1 MAPLIKIEFPD
12 FSSTILQKLN
22 QQRQQGQLCDVS
34 IVVQGHIFRAH
45 KAVLAAS
52 SPYFCDQVLL
62 KNSRRIVLPDVMN
75 PRVFENILLSSY
87 TGRLVMPAPEIVS
100 YLTAASFLQMWH
112 VVDKCTEVLE
122 GNPTVLCQKL
132 NHGSDHQS
140 PSSSNYNGLVESF
153 ELGTGGQTDFPKA
166 QELRDGENEEGST
179 KDELSSQLTEQE
191 YLPSNSSTEH
201 DRLSTE
207 MASQDGEEGA
217 SDNTEFHYTRPLYSK
232 PSIMAHKRWIHVKP
246 ERLEQAC
253 EGMDVYASYDEH
265 QVTESINTM
274 QTEHLV
280 QPSGVEEDFQI
291 VEKKVEAE
299 FDEQAEES
307 NYDEQVDFYGS
318 SMEEFSGERLD
329 GNLMGHRQ
337 EAALTAGYRFST
349 TDKLYPCQCGKSFTH
364 KSQRDRHMS
373 MHLGLRPYG
382 CGVCGKKF
390 KMKHHLVGHMKIHTG
405 IKPYECNICGR
416 CSPYQGPSGRHSEA
430 VSALGAEHHPGGA
443 EVSPHLECG
452 GDKLLELDRPSE
464 PLRGSKSYDAVVFDV
479 LKVTPEE
486 FASQITLMDIP
497 VFKAIQPE
505 ELASCGWSKKDK
517 HSLAPNVVA
526 FTRRFNQVS
535 FWVVREILTAQ
546 TLKIR
551 AEILSHF
558 VKIAKKLLELN
569 NLHSLMS
576 VVSALQSAPIFR
588 LTKTWAL
595 LNRKDKTTFE
605 KLDYL
610 MSKEDNYKRTR
621 DYIRSLKMAPSIP
634 YLGIYLLDL
643 IYIDSAYPASGSIME
658 NEQRSNQMNNI
669 LRIIADLQVSCSYD
683 HLTTLPHV
691 QKYLKSVRYIEE
703 LQKFVEDDNYKLSL
717 RIEPGSS
724 SPRLVSSKEDLAGDC
739 HDVWTALEGRRQ
751 ILALVIYDPNGN
763 GSHLPVSTLSP
774 ALLLAPVQPVPRH
787 RKSHSLGNNMMCQLS
802 VVESKS
808 ATFPS
813 EKARHLLDDSVL
825 ESRSPRRDLAL
836 TSSTAITN
844 GPSLGGPQMDNRA
857 QCASVLELC
866 QNVVSAGDQGLVTG
880 SPGEQAPLLEA
891 AMLTDVCSFS
901 RQAGKLPICPR
912 DARRHEM
919 IKAGPSTEPDESSS
933 PCQPGAVSTESSAT
947 VPTMEGPLRRKT
959 LLKEGRKP
967 ALSSWTR
974 KHYKSTPGKKVSIVG
989 WMVQLPDDP
998 EHPDIFQL
1006 NNPDKGNVY
1015 KFQAGSRFHAILW
1028 HKHLDD
1034 ACKSSRPQVPA
1045 NLMSF
1050 E

>member
-1 MAPLIKIEFPD
+1 MEH
-12 FSSTILQKLN
+12 
-22 QQRQQGQLCDVS
+22 C
-34 IVVQGHIFRAH
+34 
-45 KAVLAAS
+45 
-52 SPYFCDQVLL
+52 
-62 KNSRRIVLPDVMN
+62 
-75 PRVFENILLSSY
+75 LLSTPLGLLQ
-87 TGRLVMPAPEIVS
+87 TGYVTDRGCAEAPCGPETMYKRDGLMAGVLVTSATPQGS
-100 YLTAASFLQMWH
+100 SS
-112 VVDKCTEVLE
+112 DSLE
-122 GNPTVLCQKL
+122 G
-132 NHGSDHQS
+132 QS
-140 PSSSNYNGLVESF
+140 C
-153 ELGTGGQTDFPKA
+153 D
-166 QELRDGENEEGST
+166 
-179 KDELSSQLTEQE
+179 
-191 YLPSNSSTEH
+191 
-201 DRLSTE
+201 
-207 MASQDGEEGA
+207 
-217 SDNTEFHYTRPLYSK
+217 
-232 PSIMAHKRWIHVKP
+232 
-246 ERLEQAC
+246 
-253 EGMDVYASYDEH
+253 YA
-265 QVTESINTM
+265 
-274 QTEHLV
+274 
-280 QPSGVEEDFQI
+280 
-291 VEKKVEAE
+291 
-299 FDEQAEES
+299 
-307 NYDEQVDFYGS
+307 
-318 SMEEFSGERLD
+318 
-329 GNLMGHRQ
+329 
-337 EAALTAGYRFST
+337 
-349 TDKLYPCQCGKSFTH
+349 
-364 KSQRDRHMS
+364 
-373 MHLGLRPYG
+373 
-382 CGVCGKKF
+382 
-390 KMKHHLVGHMKIHTG
+390 
-405 IKPYECNICGR
+405 
-416 CSPYQGPSGRHSEA
+416 
-430 VSALGAEHHPGGA
+430 
-443 EVSPHLECG
+443 
-452 GDKLLELDRPSE
+452 
-464 PLRGSKSYDAVVFDV
+464 SKSYDAVVFDV

-505 ELASCGWSKKDK
+505 ELASCGWSKKEK

-621 DYIRSLKMAPSIP
+621 EYIRSLKMVPSIP

-724 SPRLVSSKEDLAGDC
+724 SPRLVSSKEDLAGPS
-739 HDVWTALEGRRQ
+739 AGSSSARFSRRPTCPD
-751 ILALVIYDPNGN
+751 ASVA
-763 GSHLPVSTLSP
+763 GSLPTP
-774 ALLLAPVQPVPRH
+774 PVPRH
-787 RKSHSLGNNMMCQLS
+787 RKSHSLGNNRGRLY
-802 VVESKS
+802 
-808 ATFPS
+808 ATLGPNW
-813 EKARHLLDDSVL
+813 RVPV
-825 ESRSPRRDLAL
+825 RNSPRTRSCVYSP
-836 TSSTAITN
+836 T
-844 GPSLGGPQMDNRA
+844 GPCICTLG
-857 QCASVLELC
+857 
-866 QNVVSAGDQGLVTG
+866 
-880 SPGEQAPLLEA
+880 
-891 AMLTDVCSFS
+891 
-901 RQAGKLPICPR
+901 
-912 DARRHEM
+912 
-919 IKAGPSTEPDESSS
+919 
-933 PCQPGAVSTESSAT
+933 SSAA

-974 KHYKSTPGKKVSIVG
+974 YWVILSGSTLLYYGAKSLRGTDRKHYKSTPGKKVNVVG

-1015 KFQAGSRFHAILW
+1015 KFQTGSRFHAILW

-1034 ACKSSRPQVPA
+1034 ACKSNRPQVPA

>member
-1 MAPLIKIEFPD
+1 MA
-12 FSSTILQKLN
+12 
-22 QQRQQGQLCDVS
+22 
-34 IVVQGHIFRAH
+34 A
-45 KAVLAAS
+45 
-52 SPYFCDQVLL
+52 
-62 KNSRRIVLPDVMN
+62 
-75 PRVFENILLSSY
+75 
-87 TGRLVMPAPEIVS
+87 
-100 YLTAASFLQMWH
+100 TA
-112 VVDKCTEVLE
+112 
-122 GNPTVLCQKL
+122 
-132 NHGSDHQS
+132 
-140 PSSSNYNGLVESF
+140 
-153 ELGTGGQTDFPKA
+153 
-166 QELRDGENEEGST
+166 
-179 KDELSSQLTEQE
+179 
-191 YLPSNSSTEH
+191 
-201 DRLSTE
+201 
-207 MASQDGEEGA
+207 
-217 SDNTEFHYTRPLYSK
+217 
-232 PSIMAHKRWIHVKP
+232 
-246 ERLEQAC
+246 
-253 EGMDVYASYDEH
+253 
-265 QVTESINTM
+265 
-274 QTEHLV
+274 
-280 QPSGVEEDFQI
+280 
-291 VEKKVEAE
+291 
-299 FDEQAEES
+299 
-307 NYDEQVDFYGS
+307 
-318 SMEEFSGERLD
+318 
-329 GNLMGHRQ
+329 
-337 EAALTAGYRFST
+337 
-349 TDKLYPCQCGKSFTH
+349 
-364 KSQRDRHMS
+364 
-373 MHLGLRPYG
+373 
-382 CGVCGKKF
+382 
-390 KMKHHLVGHMKIHTG
+390 
-405 IKPYECNICGR
+405 
-416 CSPYQGPSGRHSEA
+416 
-430 VSALGAEHHPGGA
+430 
-443 EVSPHLECG
+443 
-452 GDKLLELDRPSE
+452 
-464 PLRGSKSYDAVVFDV
+464 
-479 LKVTPEE
+479 
-486 FASQITLMDIP
+486 
-497 VFKAIQPE
+497 
-505 ELASCGWSKKDK
+505 ELASCGWSKKEK

-621 DYIRSLKMAPSIP
+621 EYIRSLKMVPSIP

-724 SPRLVSSKEDLAGDC
+724 SPRLVSSKEDLAGPS
-739 HDVWTALEGRRQ
+739 AGSSSARFSRRPTCPD
-751 ILALVIYDPNGN
+751 ASVA
-763 GSHLPVSTLSP
+763 GSLPTP
-774 ALLLAPVQPVPRH
+774 PVPRH

-825 ESRSPRRDLAL
+825 ESRSPRRGLAL
-836 TSSTAITN
+836 TSSSAVTN
-844 GPSLGGPQMDNRA
+844 GLSLG
-857 QCASVLELC
+857 S
-866 QNVVSAGDQGLVTG
+866 S
-880 SPGEQAPLLEA
+880 
-891 AMLTDVCSFS
+891 
-901 RQAGKLPICPR
+901 
-912 DARRHEM
+912 
-919 IKAGPSTEPDESSS
+919 ESSEFSEEMSSGLESRGRLYATLGPNWRVPVRNS
-933 PCQPGAVSTESSAT
+933 PRTRSCVYSPTGPCICTLGSSAA

-959 LLKEGRKP
+959 LLKEGRRP
-967 ALSSWTR
+967 ALSSWTRYWVILSGSTLLYYGAKSLRGTDR
-974 KHYKSTPGKKVSIVG
+974 KHYKSTPGKKVSVVG

-1015 KFQAGSRFHAILW
+1015 KFQTGSRFHAILW

-1034 ACKSSRPQVPA
+1034 ACKSNRPQVPA

>member
-1 MAPLIKIEFPD
+1 MYKRNGLMASVLVTSATPQG
-12 FSSTILQKLN
+12 SS
-22 QQRQQGQLCDVS
+22 
-34 IVVQGHIFRAH
+34 
-45 KAVLAAS
+45 S
-52 SPYFCDQVLL
+52 SD
-62 KNSRRIVLPDVMN
+62 S
-75 PRVFENILLSSY
+75 
-87 TGRLVMPAPEIVS
+87 
-100 YLTAASFLQMWH
+100 
-112 VVDKCTEVLE
+112 LE
-122 GNPTVLCQKL
+122 G
-132 NHGSDHQS
+132 QS
-140 PSSSNYNGLVESF
+140 C
-153 ELGTGGQTDFPKA
+153 D
-166 QELRDGENEEGST
+166 
-179 KDELSSQLTEQE
+179 
-191 YLPSNSSTEH
+191 
-201 DRLSTE
+201 
-207 MASQDGEEGA
+207 
-217 SDNTEFHYTRPLYSK
+217 
-232 PSIMAHKRWIHVKP
+232 
-246 ERLEQAC
+246 
-253 EGMDVYASYDEH
+253 YA
-265 QVTESINTM
+265 
-274 QTEHLV
+274 
-280 QPSGVEEDFQI
+280 
-291 VEKKVEAE
+291 
-299 FDEQAEES
+299 
-307 NYDEQVDFYGS
+307 
-318 SMEEFSGERLD
+318 
-329 GNLMGHRQ
+329 
-337 EAALTAGYRFST
+337 
-349 TDKLYPCQCGKSFTH
+349 
-364 KSQRDRHMS
+364 
-373 MHLGLRPYG
+373 
-382 CGVCGKKF
+382 
-390 KMKHHLVGHMKIHTG
+390 
-405 IKPYECNICGR
+405 
-416 CSPYQGPSGRHSEA
+416 
-430 VSALGAEHHPGGA
+430 
-443 EVSPHLECG
+443 
-452 GDKLLELDRPSE
+452 
-464 PLRGSKSYDAVVFDV
+464 SKSYDAVVFDV

-505 ELASCGWSKKDK
+505 ELASCGWSKKEK

-621 DYIRSLKMAPSIP
+621 EYIRSLKMVPSIP

-724 SPRLVSSKEDLAGDC
+724 SPRLVSSKEDLAAGPS
-739 HDVWTALEGRRQ
+739 VGSSSARFRRRPTCPD
-751 ILALVIYDPNGN
+751 ASVA
-763 GSHLPVSTLSP
+763 GSLPTP
-774 ALLLAPVQPVPRH
+774 PVPRH

-825 ESRSPRRDLAL
+825 ESRSPRRGLAL
-836 TSSTAITN
+836 TSSTVTN
-844 GPSLGGPQMDNRA
+844 GLSLG
-857 QCASVLELC
+857 S
-866 QNVVSAGDQGLVTG
+866 S
-880 SPGEQAPLLEA
+880 
-891 AMLTDVCSFS
+891 
-901 RQAGKLPICPR
+901 
-912 DARRHEM
+912 
-919 IKAGPSTEPDESSS
+919 ESSEFSEEMSSGLESRGRLYATLGPNWRVPVRNSPRTRSCAYSPTS
-933 PCQPGAVSTESSAT
+933 PCTCTLGSSAA

-967 ALSSWTR
+967 ALSSWTRYWVILSGSTLLYYRAKSLRGTDR

-1015 KFQAGSRFHAILW
+1015 KFQTGSRFHAILW

-1034 ACKSSRPQVPA
+1034 ACKSNRPQVPA

>member
-1 MAPLIKIEFPD
+1 MLWETGSRKRRAEPGVDTGSGSWRVKGPGPLPIPLREP
-12 FSSTILQKLN
+12 SS
-22 QQRQQGQLCDVS
+22 RQQGAPRRPRAGGLESMAAAAPFRSRDQDCRPPSHPWRGCGTYSGQIGTPQEDRTAAPPSRSAPARKRWYRRGGASKRFRGRGARAGAAAGAAGTGLAPAAAEGAPRAGDVS
-34 IVVQGHIFRAH
+34 AALSAGLLQTGYVTYRGYPEAPCGLETMYKRNGLMASVLVTSATPQG
-45 KAVLAAS
+45 S
-52 SPYFCDQVLL
+52 S
-62 KNSRRIVLPDVMN
+62 
-75 PRVFENILLSSY
+75 SSD
-87 TGRLVMPAPEIVS
+87 S
-100 YLTAASFLQMWH
+100 
-112 VVDKCTEVLE
+112 LE
-122 GNPTVLCQKL
+122 G
-132 NHGSDHQS
+132 QS
-140 PSSSNYNGLVESF
+140 C
-153 ELGTGGQTDFPKA
+153 D
-166 QELRDGENEEGST
+166 
-179 KDELSSQLTEQE
+179 
-191 YLPSNSSTEH
+191 
-201 DRLSTE
+201 
-207 MASQDGEEGA
+207 
-217 SDNTEFHYTRPLYSK
+217 
-232 PSIMAHKRWIHVKP
+232 
-246 ERLEQAC
+246 
-253 EGMDVYASYDEH
+253 YA
-265 QVTESINTM
+265 
-274 QTEHLV
+274 
-280 QPSGVEEDFQI
+280 
-291 VEKKVEAE
+291 
-299 FDEQAEES
+299 
-307 NYDEQVDFYGS
+307 
-318 SMEEFSGERLD
+318 
-329 GNLMGHRQ
+329 
-337 EAALTAGYRFST
+337 
-349 TDKLYPCQCGKSFTH
+349 
-364 KSQRDRHMS
+364 
-373 MHLGLRPYG
+373 
-382 CGVCGKKF
+382 
-390 KMKHHLVGHMKIHTG
+390 
-405 IKPYECNICGR
+405 
-416 CSPYQGPSGRHSEA
+416 
-430 VSALGAEHHPGGA
+430 
-443 EVSPHLECG
+443 
-452 GDKLLELDRPSE
+452 
-464 PLRGSKSYDAVVFDV
+464 SKSYDAVVFDV

-505 ELASCGWSKKDK
+505 ELASCGWSKKEK

-621 DYIRSLKMAPSIP
+621 EYIRSLKMVPSIP

-724 SPRLVSSKEDLAGDC
+724 SPRLVSSKEDLAGPSAGSSS
-739 HDVWTALEGRRQ
+739 VRFSRRPTCPD
-751 ILALVIYDPNGN
+751 ASVA
-763 GSHLPVSTLSP
+763 GSLPTP
-774 ALLLAPVQPVPRH
+774 PVPRH

-825 ESRSPRRDLAL
+825 ESRSPHRGLAL
-836 TSSTAITN
+836 TSSAITN
-844 GPSLGGPQMDNRA
+844 GLSLG
-857 QCASVLELC
+857 S
-866 QNVVSAGDQGLVTG
+866 S
-880 SPGEQAPLLEA
+880 
-891 AMLTDVCSFS
+891 
-901 RQAGKLPICPR
+901 
-912 DARRHEM
+912 
-919 IKAGPSTEPDESSS
+919 ESSEFSEEMSSGLERGRLYATLGPNWRVPVRNS
-933 PCQPGAVSTESSAT
+933 PRTRSCVYSPTGPCICTLGSSAA

-967 ALSSWTR
+967 ALSSWTRYWVILSGSTLLYYGAKSLRGTDR

-1015 KFQAGSRFHAILW
+1015 KFQTGSRFHAILW

-1034 ACKSSRPQVPA
+1034 ACKSNRPQVPA

>member
-1 MAPLIKIEFPD
+1 PQG
-12 FSSTILQKLN
+12 SS
-22 QQRQQGQLCDVS
+22 
-34 IVVQGHIFRAH
+34 
-45 KAVLAAS
+45 S
-52 SPYFCDQVLL
+52 SD
-62 KNSRRIVLPDVMN
+62 S
-75 PRVFENILLSSY
+75 
-87 TGRLVMPAPEIVS
+87 
-100 YLTAASFLQMWH
+100 
-112 VVDKCTEVLE
+112 LE
-122 GNPTVLCQKL
+122 G
-132 NHGSDHQS
+132 QS
-140 PSSSNYNGLVESF
+140 C
-153 ELGTGGQTDFPKA
+153 D
-166 QELRDGENEEGST
+166 
-179 KDELSSQLTEQE
+179 
-191 YLPSNSSTEH
+191 
-201 DRLSTE
+201 
-207 MASQDGEEGA
+207 
-217 SDNTEFHYTRPLYSK
+217 
-232 PSIMAHKRWIHVKP
+232 
-246 ERLEQAC
+246 
-253 EGMDVYASYDEH
+253 
-265 QVTESINTM
+265 
-274 QTEHLV
+274 
-280 QPSGVEEDFQI
+280 
-291 VEKKVEAE
+291 
-299 FDEQAEES
+299 
-307 NYDEQVDFYGS
+307 
-318 SMEEFSGERLD
+318 
-329 GNLMGHRQ
+329 
-337 EAALTAGYRFST
+337 
-349 TDKLYPCQCGKSFTH
+349 
-364 KSQRDRHMS
+364 
-373 MHLGLRPYG
+373 
-382 CGVCGKKF
+382 
-390 KMKHHLVGHMKIHTG
+390 
-405 IKPYECNICGR
+405 
-416 CSPYQGPSGRHSEA
+416 
-430 VSALGAEHHPGGA
+430 SA
-443 EVSPHLECG
+443 
-452 GDKLLELDRPSE
+452 
-464 PLRGSKSYDAVVFDV
+464 SKSYDAVVFDV
-479 LKVTPEE
+479 LKVSPEE

-505 ELASCGWSKKDK
+505 ELASCGWSKKEK

-621 DYIRSLKMAPSIP
+621 EYIRSLKMVPSIP

-724 SPRLVSSKEDLAGDC
+724 SPRLVSSKEDLAGPS
-739 HDVWTALEGRRQ
+739 TGASSARFSRRPTCPD
-751 ILALVIYDPNGN
+751 ASVA
-763 GSHLPVSTLSP
+763 GSLPTP
-774 ALLLAPVQPVPRH
+774 PVPRH

-825 ESRSPRRDLAL
+825 ESRSPRRGLAL
-836 TSSTAITN
+836 TSSSAVTN
-844 GPSLGGPQMDNRA
+844 GLSLG
-857 QCASVLELC
+857 S
-866 QNVVSAGDQGLVTG
+866 S
-880 SPGEQAPLLEA
+880 
-891 AMLTDVCSFS
+891 
-901 RQAGKLPICPR
+901 
-912 DARRHEM
+912 
-919 IKAGPSTEPDESSS
+919 ESSEFSEEMSSGLESRGRLYATLGPNWRVPVRNS
-933 PCQPGAVSTESSAT
+933 PRTRSCVYSPTGPCICTLGSSAA

-974 KHYKSTPGKKVSIVG
+974 YWVILSGSTLLYYGAKSLRGTDRKHYKSTPGKKVSVVG

-1015 KFQAGSRFHAILW
+1015 KFQTGSRFHAILW

-1034 ACKSSRPQVPA
+1034 ACKSNRPQVKSPKPC
-1045 NLMSF
+1045 LSR

>member
-1 MAPLIKIEFPD
+1 MYKRNGLMASVLVTSATPQG
-12 FSSTILQKLN
+12 SS
-22 QQRQQGQLCDVS
+22 
-34 IVVQGHIFRAH
+34 
-45 KAVLAAS
+45 S
-52 SPYFCDQVLL
+52 SD
-62 KNSRRIVLPDVMN
+62 S
-75 PRVFENILLSSY
+75 
-87 TGRLVMPAPEIVS
+87 
-100 YLTAASFLQMWH
+100 
-112 VVDKCTEVLE
+112 LE
-122 GNPTVLCQKL
+122 GQGC
-132 NHGSDHQS
+132 D
-140 PSSSNYNGLVESF
+140 
-153 ELGTGGQTDFPKA
+153 
-166 QELRDGENEEGST
+166 
-179 KDELSSQLTEQE
+179 
-191 YLPSNSSTEH
+191 
-201 DRLSTE
+201 
-207 MASQDGEEGA
+207 
-217 SDNTEFHYTRPLYSK
+217 
-232 PSIMAHKRWIHVKP
+232 
-246 ERLEQAC
+246 
-253 EGMDVYASYDEH
+253 YA
-265 QVTESINTM
+265 
-274 QTEHLV
+274 
-280 QPSGVEEDFQI
+280 
-291 VEKKVEAE
+291 
-299 FDEQAEES
+299 
-307 NYDEQVDFYGS
+307 
-318 SMEEFSGERLD
+318 
-329 GNLMGHRQ
+329 
-337 EAALTAGYRFST
+337 
-349 TDKLYPCQCGKSFTH
+349 
-364 KSQRDRHMS
+364 
-373 MHLGLRPYG
+373 
-382 CGVCGKKF
+382 
-390 KMKHHLVGHMKIHTG
+390 
-405 IKPYECNICGR
+405 
-416 CSPYQGPSGRHSEA
+416 
-430 VSALGAEHHPGGA
+430 
-443 EVSPHLECG
+443 
-452 GDKLLELDRPSE
+452 
-464 PLRGSKSYDAVVFDV
+464 SKSYDAVVFDV

-505 ELASCGWSKKDK
+505 ELASCGWSKKEK

-621 DYIRSLKMAPSIP
+621 EYIRSLKMVPSIP

-724 SPRLVSSKEDLAGDC
+724 SPRLVSSKEDLAAPTGGSSS
-739 HDVWTALEGRRQ
+739 ARFSRRPTCPD
-751 ILALVIYDPNGN
+751 ASVT
-763 GSHLPVSTLSP
+763 GSLPTP
-774 ALLLAPVQPVPRH
+774 PVPRH
-787 RKSHSLGNNMMCQLS
+787 RKSHSLGNKWVTDMMCQLS

-825 ESRSPRRDLAL
+825 ESRSPRRGLAL
-836 TSSTAITN
+836 ASSSAVTNGLTLGSSESSEFSEETSSGLASRGRLYATL
-844 GPSLGGPQMDNRA
+844 GPNWRVPVRNSPRTRSCVYSPTGPCICTLG
-857 QCASVLELC
+857 
-866 QNVVSAGDQGLVTG
+866 
-880 SPGEQAPLLEA
+880 
-891 AMLTDVCSFS
+891 
-901 RQAGKLPICPR
+901 
-912 DARRHEM
+912 
-919 IKAGPSTEPDESSS
+919 
-933 PCQPGAVSTESSAT
+933 SSAA

-974 KHYKSTPGKKVSIVG
+974 YWVTLSGSTLLYYGAKSLRGTDRKHYKSTPGKKVSVVG

-1015 KFQAGSRFHAILW
+1015 KFQTGSRFHAILW

-1034 ACKSSRPQVPA
+1034 ACKSNRPQVPA

>member
-1 MAPLIKIEFPD
+1 MYKRNGLMASVLVTSATPQG
-12 FSSTILQKLN
+12 SS
-22 QQRQQGQLCDVS
+22 
-34 IVVQGHIFRAH
+34 
-45 KAVLAAS
+45 S
-52 SPYFCDQVLL
+52 SD
-62 KNSRRIVLPDVMN
+62 S
-75 PRVFENILLSSY
+75 
-87 TGRLVMPAPEIVS
+87 
-100 YLTAASFLQMWH
+100 
-112 VVDKCTEVLE
+112 LE
-122 GNPTVLCQKL
+122 G
-132 NHGSDHQS
+132 QS
-140 PSSSNYNGLVESF
+140 C
-153 ELGTGGQTDFPKA
+153 D
-166 QELRDGENEEGST
+166 
-179 KDELSSQLTEQE
+179 
-191 YLPSNSSTEH
+191 
-201 DRLSTE
+201 
-207 MASQDGEEGA
+207 
-217 SDNTEFHYTRPLYSK
+217 
-232 PSIMAHKRWIHVKP
+232 
-246 ERLEQAC
+246 
-253 EGMDVYASYDEH
+253 YA
-265 QVTESINTM
+265 
-274 QTEHLV
+274 
-280 QPSGVEEDFQI
+280 
-291 VEKKVEAE
+291 
-299 FDEQAEES
+299 
-307 NYDEQVDFYGS
+307 
-318 SMEEFSGERLD
+318 
-329 GNLMGHRQ
+329 
-337 EAALTAGYRFST
+337 
-349 TDKLYPCQCGKSFTH
+349 
-364 KSQRDRHMS
+364 
-373 MHLGLRPYG
+373 
-382 CGVCGKKF
+382 
-390 KMKHHLVGHMKIHTG
+390 
-405 IKPYECNICGR
+405 
-416 CSPYQGPSGRHSEA
+416 
-430 VSALGAEHHPGGA
+430 
-443 EVSPHLECG
+443 
-452 GDKLLELDRPSE
+452 
-464 PLRGSKSYDAVVFDV
+464 SKSYDAVVFDV
-479 LKVTPEE
+479 LKVSPEE

-505 ELASCGWSKKDK
+505 ELASCGWSKKEK

-621 DYIRSLKMAPSIP
+621 EYIRSLKMVPSIP

-724 SPRLVSSKEDLAGDC
+724 SPRLVSSKEDLAGPS
-739 HDVWTALEGRRQ
+739 AGSSSARFSRRPTCPD
-751 ILALVIYDPNGN
+751 ASVA
-763 GSHLPVSTLSP
+763 GSLPTP
-774 ALLLAPVQPVPRH
+774 PVPRH

-825 ESRSPRRDLAL
+825 ESRSPRRGLAL
-836 TSSTAITN
+836 TSSSAVTN
-844 GPSLGGPQMDNRA
+844 GLSLG
-857 QCASVLELC
+857 S
-866 QNVVSAGDQGLVTG
+866 S
-880 SPGEQAPLLEA
+880 
-891 AMLTDVCSFS
+891 
-901 RQAGKLPICPR
+901 
-912 DARRHEM
+912 
-919 IKAGPSTEPDESSS
+919 ESSEFSEEMSSGLESRGRLYATLGPNWRVPVRNS
-933 PCQPGAVSTESSAT
+933 PRTRSCVYSPTGPCICTLGSSAA

-959 LLKEGRKP
+959 LLKEGRRP

-974 KHYKSTPGKKVSIVG
+974 YWVILSGSTLLYYGAKSLRGTDRKHVTGEVARVG
-989 WMVQLPDDP
+989 WNLLPDDP

-1015 KFQAGSRFHAILW
+1015 KFQTGSRFHAILW

-1034 ACKSSRPQVPA
+1034 ACKSNRPQVKSPKPCLSLEISSPTLGTMGPSKTGLLPSLRA
-1045 NLMSF
+1045 YQLCSQAPSF
-1050 E
+1050 DQPFSMRPGTLCSA